1 MRRFLILTLLALLL
15 SACANVS
22 RFEKN
27 SLVAFGELL
36 DTSNE
41 PLYYLIRIDL
51 KKSVDSRIMS
61 SQLKL
66 TPESPPI
73 AIGEIQPEFVA
84 SYLPPFIPPPQWP
97 DAWKLKAKEEQ
108 VYAGNGFNIVFKEGQ
123 LVFIGICSLCTG
135 GREDPIVGAP
145 DRQQFYRLPLTL
157 RQVIEVFGNPDRI
170 YKVNEVR
177 Y

>member
-1 MRRFLILTLLALLL
+1 MCRIFILTLLALIL

-27 SLVAFGELL
+27 SLVAFGQLL
-36 DTSNE
+36 DASNE

-51 KKSVDSRIMS
+51 KKSANSRIMS

-66 TPESPPI
+66 SPDSPPI
-73 AIGEIQPEFVA
+73 ALVEMRPEFVA
-84 SYLPPFIPPPQWP
+84 SYLPPFILPPQWP

-108 VYAGNGFNIVFKEGQ
+108 VFAGNGFNIAFKEGQ
-123 LVFIGICSLCTG
+123 LVFIGICSHCAG
-135 GREDPIVGAP
+135 GREDPIVGTP
-145 DRQQFYRLPLTL
+145 DRQHFYTLPLTE
-157 RQVIEVFGNPDRI
+157 RQVIEVFGHPDRI
-170 YKVNEVR
+170 YKMNEVR